1 MRLSAGAF
9 PRRVQEERRAV
20 DPTGPRRYRSL
31 AMEPCHGALPVGERK
46 VEILD
51 LGSASTETLA
61 FYSGLSCKIYFADFF
76 VDWKSGSAE
85 SGKSRDDFAS
95 RCASLLP
102 FDNSMRFDLI
112 HTWDLFNYMKRDE
125 ITALSSHIRRFSTD
139 RAPLVSMI
147 WNRPRI
153 PAQPNRYAIIDLET
167 LEYRPSTSGERRG
180 PRYTEPD
187 LLRAMP
193 GFGAGRSF
201 LLRHGIQEYV
211 FEPRG

>member
-1 MRLSAGAF
+1 
-9 PRRVQEERRAV
+9 
-20 DPTGPRRYRSL
+20 
-31 AMEPCHGALPVGERK
+31 MEPCHKALPVGERK

-76 VDWKSGSAE
+76 VDWKSGTGGRAASDRGE
-85 SGKSRDDFAS
+85 PDGGFAA
-95 RCASLLP
+95 RCSSLLP
-102 FDNSMRFDLI
+102 FDASMRFDLI
-112 HTWDLFNYMKRDE
+112 HTWDLFNYMTADE

-139 RAPLVSMI
+139 RAPLVSLI

-167 LEYRPSTSGERRG
+167 LEYRPSTIGERAG
-180 PRYTEPD
+180 PRYAEPE

-193 GFGAGRSF
+193 GFGVGRSF
-201 LLRHGIQEYV
+201 LLRHGIQEYI